1 MIMNNLE
8 EAEKVVKIV
17 KDFKNEPNKNIIFA
31 MDFLKNDFDKTK
43 ENILML
49 TNHLDKVELTYNTLL
64 EEYKN
69 RMSLND
75 NK

>member
-1 MIMNNLE
+1 MNNIE

-17 KDFKNEPNKNIIFA
+17 KDFKNESNKNIIFA

>member
-1 MIMNNLE
+1 
-8 EAEKVVKIV
+8 
-17 KDFKNEPNKNIIFA
+17 

-69 RMSLND
+69 RMSIND

>member
-1 MIMNNLE
+1 MNNLE

>member
-1 MIMNNLE
+1 MYSKE
-8 EAEKVVKIV
+8 DAEKVVKIV
-17 KDFKNEPNKNIIFA
+17 KDFKNEPNKNIVFA

-43 ENILML
+43 ESILTL

-64 EEYKN
+64 EEYKK
-69 RMSLND
+69 RMSVDD

>member
-1 MIMNNLE
+1 MNNME
-8 EAEKVVKIV
+8 DAEKVVKIV

-69 RMSLND
+69 RMSIND

>member
-1 MIMNNLE
+1 MNNVE
-8 EAEKVVKIV
+8 DAEKVVKIV